1 MRCRECIAEWTPW
14 GALGKSSAAG
24 GVTSEGIVI
33 RTADPVRSL
42 VHVLATTCAAS
53 AVVGALVG
61 EARAQAPAATTTDA
75 AASSPAAGPV
85 VDPAVVPTY
94 MDVVQRGLRARLD
107 LGGRY
112 GAVGLPDPPVRLEL
126 DDVVQDRNDLDI
138 QGTVILGYDRM
149 FGAPLQGDVFGD
161 FNLDANPDSP
171 VSPYLDDQ
179 SQGARL
185 RLYSAFIGLSASPGE
200 PGLRPFF
207 ANVGRMTEIVESPL
221 TYDGV
226 SVGAR
231 LRFGRSDQLNA
242 RLWGGLDAPQRLAND
257 PFSRTSNRAYA
268 ESYVLDDQFVS
279 SPGSVYVQRT
289 AITDP
294 ILNPVGGLAVDG
306 RFAGIGFVLAH
317 TMMPA
322 QTDWG
327 DGLLLPLQ
335 RSTLGVSYR
344 YDSDFLLVNAGL
356 DSKFTDFL
364 PRNATL
370 RADALTGDGTTRVGL
385 VTRLQ
390 FLEDIAAYDGTF
402 RALNPQQAFDFAT
415 AEQLEALRVRDQIR
429 HLNFGPPQEH
439 FYASA
444 EVERQII
451 AGFQASARGRLR
463 QHFDAADVDM
473 FRTNF
478 FEGGLG
484 VSWNPGF
491 ALDIGTEVVVGAVDS
506 GQQNGLA
513 YDLNA
518 EGVVSYLEPRL
529 WVRGTLLGGRLR
541 NLTEVFARRNDVQ
554 TKALQASG
562 QWGGALA
569 TTTTYDIFDNW
580 SASVRLD
587 GDALSPVD
595 SLNAT
600 TYFGALVASS
610 VRF

>member
-1 MRCRECIAEWTPW
+1 VTAE
-14 GALGKSSAAG
+14 GF
-24 GVTSEGIVI
+24 VI
-33 RTADPVRSL
+33 RTAVPLRSL
-42 VHVLATTCAAS
+42 VRFVSTACAAS
-53 AVVGALVG
+53 AVGGLLAG
-61 EARAQAPAATTTDA
+61 DARAQAATPAATTTDA
-75 AASSPAAGPV
+75 AAAPAPAIDPAA
-85 VDPAVVPTY
+85 VPTY

-112 GAVGLPDPPVRLEL
+112 GAVGLPDPPVRLEV
-126 DDVVQDRNDLDI
+126 DDVVQDRNDVDI
-138 QGTVILGYDRM
+138 QGAVILGYDRM
-149 FGAPLQGDVFGD
+149 FGAPLQSELFGD
-161 FNLDANPDSP
+161 FNLDGNPDSP

-179 SQGARL
+179 SAGPRL

-200 PGLRPFF
+200 PGLKPFSV
-207 ANVGRMTEIVESPL
+207 NLGRMTEIAESPI

-226 SVGAR
+226 SAGAR
-231 LRFGRSDQLNA
+231 LRFGKTNHLNA
-242 RLWGGLDAPQRLAND
+242 RVWGGLDAPQRLAND

-268 ESYVLDDQFVS
+268 ETYVLDDQFVS

-289 AITDP
+289 AINDP
-294 ILNPVGGLAVDG
+294 ILNLVGGLAVDG
-306 RFAGIGFVLAH
+306 RFAGVGFVANH
-317 TMMPA
+317 TLMPA

-344 YDSDFLLVNAGL
+344 YDSDFILVNAGL
-356 DSKFTDFL
+356 ETKLTDFV

-370 RADALTGDGTTRVGL
+370 RGDALTGDGTTRVGV

-390 FLEDIAAYDGTF
+390 FLEDVAAYDGTF
-402 RALNPQQAFDFAT
+402 RAANPQQVFDFAT

-444 EVERQII
+444 EVERQIF
-451 AGFQASARGRLR
+451 AGFQAIARGRLR

-473 FRTNF
+473 FRSNF

-491 ALDIGTEVVVGAVDS
+491 ALDVGTEVTVGAVDS

-518 EGVVSYLEPRL
+518 EGVVSYVEPRL
-529 WVRGTLLGGRLR
+529 WVRGTLLEGRLR
-541 NLTEVFARRNDVQ
+541 NLTEVFARRSDIQ
-554 TKALQASG
+554 TKALQANG

-580 SASVRLD
+580 SASLRLD

-595 SLNAT
+595 SLNAS
-600 TYFGALVASS
+600 TYFGALLATSL
-610 VRF
+610 RF